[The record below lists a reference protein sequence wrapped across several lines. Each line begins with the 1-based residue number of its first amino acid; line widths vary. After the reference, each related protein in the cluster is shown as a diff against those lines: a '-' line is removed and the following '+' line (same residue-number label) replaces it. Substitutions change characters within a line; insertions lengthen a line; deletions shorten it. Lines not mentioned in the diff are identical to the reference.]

1 VADSSTDGR
10 FSSSIRGFRSEVAV
24 PLLRRQGRATGV
36 LLALSRQ
43 PGAFPNPAPNLV
55 RLISI
60 PLSLWL
66 FPENRVQAEGRT
78 GSANDQSGMAEME
91 DVLLSLS
98 HRLRSPV
105 TAMKGFCDMLSSKRL
120 GPLNEEQLDAVESLS
135 RSSKQI
141 FEQLERLLSF
151 LRLELQPDRME
162 GSWGRPAEILEA
174 VLENLA
180 PRIGERDLQ
189 IHTDIPQTAFT
200 AFFDR
205 QRLEE
210 VIWNLLDN
218 AVKFT
223 APGGSINVRMRS
235 ESSSWTLDV
244 EDTGTGIPAKSLPY
258 VFDRFYRGGGDDS
271 QGLGIGLSIVRRF
284 TEAMGGTINVFS
296 REGRGSRF
304 MLRLPVPGRQ
314 E

>member
-1 VADSSTDGR
+1 
-10 FSSSIRGFRSEVAV
+10 
-24 PLLRRQGRATGV
+24 
-36 LLALSRQ
+36 
-43 PGAFPNPAPNLV
+43 
-55 RLISI
+55 
-60 PLSLWL
+60 
-66 FPENRVQAEGRT
+66 
-78 GSANDQSGMAEME
+78 MAEME

-189 IHTDIPQTAFT
+189 IHTDIPQTAFM